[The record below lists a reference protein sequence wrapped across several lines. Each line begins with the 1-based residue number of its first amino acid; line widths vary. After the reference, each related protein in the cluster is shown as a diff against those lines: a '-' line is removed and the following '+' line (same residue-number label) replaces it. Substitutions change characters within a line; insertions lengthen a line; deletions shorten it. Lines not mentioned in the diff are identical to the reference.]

1 MAAAAEFPGG
11 AEIERDRLGMA
22 DMQIAVGLGRKARDD
37 PGMPSGVKIGLHD
50 VANEIAPC
58 PAAAVATCGHAV
70 IPPNPMRLP
79 AGFDPVCT
87 LIREVK
93 CLKDAY
99 CATGDGLVGA
109 GSLT

>member
-1 MAAAAEFPGG
+1 MPY
-11 AEIERDRLGMA
+11 
-22 DMQIAVGLGRKARDD
+22 MQVAVRFGRKTRDD
-37 PGMPSGVKIGLHD
+37 CGMPLGFEIGLHD